1 MSKHIVIARR
11 LAEIMSPLSDNTME
25 KLAAILIRTELNK
38 NEYFLK
44 DGQTCQQIGY
54 IEKGL
59 IRQFYYKDDKEVT
72 VNFAAEDGIF
82 TCTESFLRQKPTYLY
97 VEALEPTVLYG
108 IPYHPLLS
116 LIEECPDLEMLYR
129 RILEELLIEA
139 QKKINSFR
147 FETAQERYQ
156 RLLNERPE
164 LIKRVPLS
172 LVVSYS
178 MMSQETLSRVRAGIF

>member
-1 MSKHIVIARR
+1 MNKQVVIAQR
-11 LAEIMSPLSDNTME
+11 LAEKMAPLSDDTIE
-25 KLAAILIRTELNK
+25 KLAAILIRIELNK

-44 DGQTCQQIGY
+44 SGQTCKYIGY

-59 IRQFYYKDDKEVT
+59 IRQFYYKNDKEVT
-72 VNFAAEDGIF
+72 TNFAAENELF

-108 IPYHPLLS
+108 IPYSPLLS
-116 LIEECPDLEMLYR
+116 LIEECPDLEKWYR
-129 RILEELLIEA
+129 RMIEELLIQA

-156 RLLNERPE
+156 RLLKERPE

-172 LVVSYS
+172 LVASYL
-178 MMSQETLSRVRAGIF
+178 MMSQETLSRVRAGMS